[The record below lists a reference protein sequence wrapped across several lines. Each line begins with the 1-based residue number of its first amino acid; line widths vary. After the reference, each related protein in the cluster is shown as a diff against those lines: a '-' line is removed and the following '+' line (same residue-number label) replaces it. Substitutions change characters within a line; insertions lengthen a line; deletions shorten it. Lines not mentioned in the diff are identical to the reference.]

1 MSSSGLSTM
10 TDFASCGFMRA
21 RSLTR
26 VGDPLRTTSLDVPKS
41 LTSRRIS
48 SVTSTGSS
56 AVRTTIARPRSLRFA
71 STSSEMTTLSLS
83 LRPMM
88 SVWPTSTTAERPR
101 RRVSSLVSMPLE
113 MMPMIVAPRK
123 MPMRV
128 TASIPNRNLSPSSPL
143 KVPGSSDRVIASQT
157 PSVRDVLLSEGPM
170 PVIWMMT
177 ATRMTN
183 RAVRTPSHSST
194 MPTPRASVLSMR

>member
-1 MSSSGLSTM
+1 
-10 TDFASCGFMRA
+10 MRA

-56 AVRTTIARPRSLRFA
+56 AVSTTIARPRSLRLA

-143 KVPGSSDRVIASQT
+143 NVPGSSDLVIASQT
-157 PSVRDVLLSEGPM
+157 PSVMEVLLSEGPM
-170 PVIWMMT
+170 PVIWMMP